1 MRSDFAGDAANSYSR
16 FRRDLP
22 AEQAGLLAG
31 VLELRPSDA
40 VIDLGCGTGQL
51 GVPLLRFA
59 RVVVGVDPEPDMLV
73 ALGAR
78 GTSVVPVLGGDA
90 LLPLLG
96 AALGDV
102 GAVVIGNALHWMDE
116 PAALA
121 RAVGVLRP
129 GGAVAI
135 VTQGPPLWL
144 GSSRWQVAVKRAMEV
159 ERGPLTATCGTDD
172 ATLAGRAHIL
182 TGLGLVVAQRRW
194 VAEHSVDAEWVVGHL
209 RSATGGRAP
218 SGATVAAIDDAV
230 RSGAVE
236 RVTTTVVSGI
246 LIN

>member
-1 MRSDFAGDAANSYSR
+1 
-16 FRRDLP
+16 
-22 AEQAGLLAG
+22 
-31 VLELRPSDA
+31 
-40 VIDLGCGTGQL
+40 
-51 GVPLLRFA
+51 
-59 RVVVGVDPEPDMLV
+59 MLV
-73 ALGAR
+73 ALRAR
-78 GTSVVPVLGGDA
+78 GTSVVPVLGDDA

-102 GAVVIGNALHWMDE
+102 GAVVIGNALHWMDG

-135 VTQGPPLWL
+135 VTQGPLWF
-144 GSSRWQVAVKRAMEV
+144 GSSRWQIAVKRAMEV

-182 TGLGLVVAQRRW
+182 TGLGLIVAQRRW

-209 RSATGGRAP
+209 RSATGGR
-218 SGATVAAIDDAV
+218 SLSDATVAAIDDAV
-230 RSGAVE
+230 PPWCR
-236 RVTTTVVSGI
+236 
-246 LIN
+246 